1 MSDEKDDLKSIKVYK
16 FDNTKEKWHEFALK
30 FRVIADTRGY
40 RGIIDGTVI
49 PPDEM
54 AVITITAEDTGEELE
69 EKKNLLKARK
79 ANKVGYRDL
88 VMSTEGI
95 SFTIVQNAASEEL
108 PSGDLKKAWE
118 RLERRWNPKTREDKV
133 EVYTKFLNYKLEN
146 TRQRPMDWIAFMEK
160 KRAELMNTGHIM
172 SDETFITHLLNSL
185 PQTVYEGAI
194 LVIKDKLRRSI
205 LEITEIEQILED
217 KFQAIKQAKGWDEEE
232 DDYALFV
239 SPSNKKGPKKAFK
252 GRCGYCGEFGH
263 KAADC
268 PNKKSNQ
275 NKGQKSKFQQ
285 KKKQWGRGDPK
296 GKGHIDMS
304 KIKCYNC
311 GEFGHFA
318 RDCPKARDNANIA
331 QESEQNHKSESMLDL
346 DSTSVREECAMVCTE
361 PQYEDASEDEV
372 VYGDQGINTEEY
384 EKTIYGNLMQT
395 QSDDENDVKCTV
407 AQRANDSVI
416 LERKK
421 RRFNHNDP
429 EENSDKHNQCDMMIS
444 DAGTEKSIN
453 DMIPETKGP
462 TDDSNKNESRKAW
475 TMEMLMNGGDISTNT
490 TNEEESMSDDEKM
503 FLYARAM
510 HSNHSIQYHM
520 HQIIERQKV
529 IDEYRNMMMEGVDLI
544 PLESNLHRYHPVI
557 ISQIINMIEAD
568 NFCHY
573 QTFESVKRDLRNMW
587 SEGIQELENA
597 RSHCTNNDENNN
609 EMEEIEVIDLCSV
622 SRCENDPI
630 PEGEESTMQES
641 QDRSKH
647 DETDRK
653 LEEFTTVRDN
663 PTTKKG
669 NVESAMMC
677 WEPIE
682 NLEEEESHDEQE
694 EKANMLVET
703 TEKQKHEEE
712 HVGPTLVT
720 GNRLKTSIEE
730 FSWENEDDES
740 TFETDEPESGQFVYI
755 TNLENGLQ
763 MDGNELNDEIGP
775 NEKKPVVYNR
785 PAEKPSLNNL
795 KYEIDIYGETGND
808 YEHIEDF
815 PKGKNKKNSKEHKY
829 TKKDKNKEGKPADL
843 QKLETTRYH
852 HDMSRNMGENETALV
867 TKEMGLNYL
876 EKNIF
881 IGDSAATSHMTNRK
895 MGVYDLVPING
906 SVMIGNGK
914 SISCTHKGK
923 MDVICKHK
931 DGSLAKETWEV
942 KIVPELNHDLF
953 SFTKA
958 MKDGWQMNGRWKEG
972 GLMIELFKTGRA
984 SMKFDRM
991 IPSGSSWLMG
1001 IKVQRVIDHAHSAVE
1016 PGKSSLTKRFHQIT
1030 GHTGEYLLKPTAKYM
1045 KLNLIGKL
1053 PPCETCAKAKIRQ
1066 RNIPKKKLKQLPT
1079 RPGYRI
1085 FIDISSFKH
1094 TSRGGNRHWLIVVDE
1109 FSDCVHSFFL
1119 NKKSDQIKI
1128 LPMWIK
1134 GIAKKHRI
1142 EIKRI
1147 RLDNSGENKSLQK
1160 ECDKQNLGIIFEF
1173 TAPGTPQQ
1181 NSIAERRIP
1190 ALMGRARAMLIQA
1203 GLEPKHKGELWCEVI
1218 STATKLDNIMVR
1230 PERTKP
1236 PYTLFYGEDAKYAQ
1250 SLRIFGEMAVVAIHE
1265 GKKMRSKLDD
1275 RGKTCM
1281 FVGYAENHAK
1291 DVYRFLNIH
1300 TKRIILSRD
1309 VRWLNIIWKRYKD
1322 KSIYARKQAELF
1334 LDEEEISIED
1344 EVYFE
1349 DPKDKSME
1357 DGNNTDIQKK
1367 LGIDINMIGAR
1378 EETLGKTRSE
1388 TKELSSPTNES
1399 MERAD
1404 LTMEDWIQETCFIS
1418 AVTSGPNEPKTFQEA
1433 WHSPVKEERENWQK
1447 AIRKEIKNMIE
1458 RGVWRKVDRKNIPNN
1473 RRLIGNKWVFKIKRD
1488 GTYRARLVALGYSQI
1503 PGVDYTDNFAP
1514 VAHDVSFRIAL
1525 ARMMVEKLDSL
1536 VMDVETAFLYGDI
1549 EEEIFM
1555 KSPIGMEEIDP
1566 GSSTEDC
1573 YQLKKG
1579 IYGLCQAARQ
1589 FWKKFVDTIKQES
1602 FGFQVSPADPCV
1614 LFKEDKLGICI
1625 IIMYVDDM
1633 LVIGRKEQIEDFA
1646 SKIQKVFSVKIQH
1659 NLADYLGC
1667 EFYMNKERTRGWLGQ
1682 PSIIKSLEQKFG
1694 ERAMKERLSL
1704 TPGTPR
1710 FTARRVENPED
1721 KVNPQDHEIYR
1732 SGVGTL
1738 LYLTKHSRPDIC
1750 NPVRELS
1757 KTMDAPAPAHLKEMY
1772 KLIRHVLATKGYG
1785 LKFELRKDVIK
1796 WALKALSDSDFASD
1810 KETRISVFGYIIY
1823 FCGIPI
1829 AWRSKGM
1836 KSVVLSTT
1844 EAEYMALSEVV
1855 KELKFIVQL
1864 LETMNIKVEL
1874 PITVYVDNVGAIWL
1888 SNNRTTSDRTKH
1900 IDIRT
1905 SFVKEYQEDGKIII
1919 KFVKSEENEADI
1931 FTKNTTN
1938 VIFNNHQKKLVWDK
1952 TNVDHEISQE
1962 PDQSEN
1968 QQEGC

>member
-1 MSDEKDDLKSIKVYK
+1 MKTAYQKELKKFKLKQKKVKKEYITSMSDEKDDLKSIKVYK

-30 FRVIADTRGY
+30 FRVTADTRGY

-54 AVITITAEDTGEELE
+54 AVITITAEDTGEILE
-69 EKKNLLKARK
+69 EKKNQLKARK

-88 VMSTEGI
+88 VMSCEGI

-205 LEITEIEQILED
+205 LEVTEIEQILED

-239 SPSNKKGPKKAFK
+239 SPSNKKGPKKVFK

-275 NKGQKSKFQQ
+275 NKGQKPKFHQ

-296 GKGHIDMS
+296 SKGHIDMS

-318 RDCPKARDNANIA
+318 RDCLKARDNANIA

-346 DSTSVREECAMVCTE
+346 DSTSVHEECAMVCTE

-372 VYGDQGINTEEY
+372 VYRDQGINTEEY

-395 QSDDENDVKCTV
+395 QSDEVNDVKCTV

-429 EENSDKHNQCDMMIS
+429 KENSGNYNQCEMTIS

-453 DMIPETKGP
+453 EMIPETKGP
-462 TDDSNKNESRKAW
+462 MDDGNRNESWKAW
-475 TMEMLMNGGDISTNT
+475 TMEMLMNGGDISTNIR
-490 TNEEESMSDDEKM
+490 NEEESMSDDEKM
-503 FLYARAM
+503 FLYARAV

-529 IDEYRNMMMEGVDLI
+529 IDEYRNMMMEGMDLI
-544 PLESNLHRYHPVI
+544 SLESNLHRYHPVI

-568 NFCHY
+568 NFCHH

-609 EMEEIEVIDLCSV
+609 EMEENEVIDLCSV
-622 SRCENDPI
+622 SRCENNSI
-630 PEGEESTMQES
+630 PEGKESEMKES

-647 DETDRK
+647 DKTDRK
-653 LEEFTTVRDN
+653 LDEFTTVRDN
-663 PTTKKG
+663 SMTKKD
-669 NVESAMMC
+669 NAESAMMC

-682 NLEEEESHDEQE
+682 NLEEEEPRDGQE
-694 EKANMLVET
+694 ENSNMLVET

-730 FSWENEDDES
+730 FSWEKEDDKS
-740 TFETDEPESGQFVYI
+740 TFETEEPESGQLVYI

-763 MDGNELNDEIGP
+763 MDGTELNDEIGP
-775 NEKKPVVYNR
+775 NEKKPAAYNR
-785 PAEKPSLNNL
+785 PAEMPSLNNL

-829 TKKDKNKEGKPADL
+829 TKRDKKKEGKQANL
-843 QKLETTRYH
+843 LKSKTTRYH
-852 HDMSRNMGENETALV
+852 HDIPRNEGENEIALV

-931 DGSLAKETWEV
+931 DGSLARETWEV

-991 IPSGSSWLMG
+991 IPPGSSWLMG

-1016 PGKSSLTKRFHQIT
+1016 PGKSILTKRFHQIT

-1142 EIKRI
+1142 EIKKI
-1147 RLDNSGENKSLQK
+1147 RLDNSEENKSLQK

-1190 ALMGRARAMLIQA
+1190 ALIGRARAMLIQA

-1236 PYTLFYGEDAKYAQ
+1236 PYTLFYGQDAKYAQ

-1291 DVYRFLNIH
+1291 DV
-1300 TKRIILSRD
+1300 
-1309 VRWLNIIWKRYKD
+1309 
-1322 KSIYARKQAELF
+1322 
-1334 LDEEEISIED
+1334 
-1344 EVYFE
+1344 
-1349 DPKDKSME
+1349 
-1357 DGNNTDIQKK
+1357 
-1367 LGIDINMIGAR
+1367 
-1378 EETLGKTRSE
+1378 
-1388 TKELSSPTNES
+1388 
-1399 MERAD
+1399 
-1404 LTMEDWIQETCFIS
+1404 
-1418 AVTSGPNEPKTFQEA
+1418 
-1433 WHSPVKEERENWQK
+1433 
-1447 AIRKEIKNMIE
+1447 
-1458 RGVWRKVDRKNIPNN
+1458 
-1473 RRLIGNKWVFKIKRD
+1473 
-1488 GTYRARLVALGYSQI
+1488 
-1503 PGVDYTDNFAP
+1503 
-1514 VAHDVSFRIAL
+1514 
-1525 ARMMVEKLDSL
+1525 
-1536 VMDVETAFLYGDI
+1536 
-1549 EEEIFM
+1549 
-1555 KSPIGMEEIDP
+1555 
-1566 GSSTEDC
+1566 
-1573 YQLKKG
+1573 
-1579 IYGLCQAARQ
+1579 
-1589 FWKKFVDTIKQES
+1589 
-1602 FGFQVSPADPCV
+1602 
-1614 LFKEDKLGICI
+1614 
-1625 IIMYVDDM
+1625 
-1633 LVIGRKEQIEDFA
+1633 
-1646 SKIQKVFSVKIQH
+1646 
-1659 NLADYLGC
+1659 
-1667 EFYMNKERTRGWLGQ
+1667 
-1682 PSIIKSLEQKFG
+1682 
-1694 ERAMKERLSL
+1694 
-1704 TPGTPR
+1704 
-1710 FTARRVENPED
+1710 
-1721 KVNPQDHEIYR
+1721 
-1732 SGVGTL
+1732 
-1738 LYLTKHSRPDIC
+1738 
-1750 NPVRELS
+1750 
-1757 KTMDAPAPAHLKEMY
+1757 
-1772 KLIRHVLATKGYG
+1772 
-1785 LKFELRKDVIK
+1785 
-1796 WALKALSDSDFASD
+1796 
-1810 KETRISVFGYIIY
+1810 
-1823 FCGIPI
+1823 
-1829 AWRSKGM
+1829 
-1836 KSVVLSTT
+1836 
-1844 EAEYMALSEVV
+1844 
-1855 KELKFIVQL
+1855 
-1864 LETMNIKVEL
+1864 
-1874 PITVYVDNVGAIWL
+1874 
-1888 SNNRTTSDRTKH
+1888 
-1900 IDIRT
+1900 
-1905 SFVKEYQEDGKIII
+1905 
-1919 KFVKSEENEADI
+1919 
-1931 FTKNTTN
+1931 
-1938 VIFNNHQKKLVWDK
+1938 
-1952 TNVDHEISQE
+1952 
-1962 PDQSEN
+1962 
-1968 QQEGC
+1968 